1 MITVIGSEIN
11 VPTLCLGESKTKF
24 QYYSA
29 IRKDKMRPSAAT
41 WMQLGILIVS
51 EGSLKE
57 KDKYHDIM
65 CVWNL
70 RQGTDDP
77 THETETDGG
86 HGEGR
91 PVFAG
96 GGGEGG

>member
-1 MITVIGSEIN
+1 
-11 VPTLCLGESKTKF
+11 
-24 QYYSA
+24 
-29 IRKDKMRPSAAT
+29 
-41 WMQLGILIVS
+41 MQLGILIVS

-86 HGEGR
+86 HGEDR

-96 GGGEGG
+96 GRGRKGG